1 MLATAQLRSEASRPA
16 TGDGSR
22 RNVSKRPSQTAN
34 AITTRTTSRLG
45 RSARNI
51 ENPPLVVRA
60 AARASAV
67 RRRSSVSDRGEDDGA
82 SWGRVRRGAGRTAGA
97 GGSKAPPAGGTRP
110 GPPAGGGRGAGPD
123 GPG

>member
-1 MLATAQLRSEASRPA
+1 MLARAQLRSAASRPA

-34 AITTRTTSRLG
+34 AITTRTASRLG

-67 RRRSSVSDRGEDDGA
+67 RRRSSRGDRGGDDGGGR
-82 SWGRVRRGAGRTAGA
+82 GRVRRGGGRK
-97 GGSKAPPAGGTRP
+97 GGV
-110 GPPAGGGRGAGPD
+110 GGGRGAP
-123 GPG
+123 